1 MLIETGGLDGNG
13 GVLAGSAGTDKID
26 RGGEIL
32 HVQAYPQLIGQ
43 AGIGEVQPHAA
54 ALLLHIDADRR
65 VGQVNDDV
73 TFTLLATLEIQAA
86 NSRPAG
92 RRRRTAHRCLL
103 TAAPVTVTGLGRG
116 SCRSGCAGI
125 PRRLVGT
132 NQNVQVVTV
141 DAGGIGRKI
150 RQVDDQSRTI
160 IGFHHSQA
168 AGVAQAK
175 FTGAFAQLV
184 LDTRQVD
191 GNPGWLVDGIALGC
205 GRHRLVE
212 GQFEFHPFPGQR
224 GHIETFKVGRKHQ
237 RAEQRKHGCE

>member
-1 MLIETGGLDGNG
+1 MLVEPGGLDGNG
-13 GVLAGSAGTDKID
+13 GVLAGSTGADEID

-32 HVQAYPQLIGQ
+32 DVQTHPQLVRQ
-43 AGIGEVQPHAA
+43 AGVGEVQPYAA
-54 ALLLHIDADRR
+54 ALLLHIDTDRR
-65 VGQVNDDV
+65 IGQVDDDIALA
-73 TFTLLATLEIQAA
+73 LLATLEVQAA
-86 NSRPAG
+86 DSRPAG
-92 RRRRTAHRCLL
+92 HRRRAAHRGLL
-103 TAAPVTVTGLGRG
+103 TAAPVTVTGLGRS

-191 GNPGWLVDGIALGC
+191 GNPGWLVDGIALGR

-224 GHIETFKVGRKHQ
+224 GHIEAFKVGRKHQ